1 MINSTI
7 FQIQR
12 YTPNLAIIKNF
23 FIYSCG
29 SLFLR
34 TVSML
39 IIPLTMRI
47 LSPADF
53 GSLALITSFIA
64 IANAIIGLGLRQVLS
79 IEYFHCTTQETQYQ
93 LINEII
99 LIYLACAVPIILVL
113 GSLHHIIITY
123 IFFSTISIKL
133 YGAILIIIFLSFF
146 VELLYQI
153 MQYTQRA
160 YSLTL
165 LQIGIALL
173 TSSLTITLLWYFKAG
188 FASVIWAQ
196 LTGSLCAF
204 VYASIFYSTHHM
216 NVHFSRNS
224 IHKAKEY
231 ISYGSPFIST
241 ILFSWIISSSDRW
254 ILGYYGS
261 IHEVGIYSIADM
273 FAQVFN
279 ALVLQPWAGSY
290 LPYIM
295 REYAQ
300 NKDSLIRVEQKNMQT
315 MIVSMVIGACAIL
328 LGCMVG
334 IPLCY
339 SLFPASYHASLQYI
353 WLLLF
358 GQLFLLGS
366 YFSSCLIQ
374 FKKKRYFLAYS
385 YALPAL
391 LNIILSIVLVPYF
404 KIYGAV
410 IATLTSY
417 LLFFI
422 VTLLYNAHLQKKG
435 F

>member
-7 FQIQR
+7 FYIQR
-12 YTPNLAIIKNF
+12 YTPNLSIIKNF

-34 TVSML
+34 VVSML
-39 IIPLTMRI
+39 IIPLTMRT
-47 LSPADF
+47 LSPTDF
-53 GSLALITSFIA
+53 GTLALITSFIA

-79 IEYFHCTTQETQYQ
+79 IEYFHCTTQEKQYQ

-99 LIYLACAVPIILVL
+99 AIYAACALPLIMGLWIL
-113 GSLHHIIITY
+113 HPIIITY
-123 IFFSTISIKL
+123 IFFSSINVWL
-133 YGAILIIIFLSFF
+133 YSAILMIIFFSFF
-146 VELLYQI
+146 IELLYQI
-153 MQYTQRA
+153 MQYSQRA
-160 YSLTL
+160 YNLTL
-165 LQIGIALL
+165 LQISIALL
-173 TSSLTITLLWYFKAG
+173 NSALTIIFLWYCKTG
-188 FASVIWAQ
+188 FASIIWAQ
-196 LTGSLCAF
+196 LIGSLCAF
-204 VYASIFYSTHHM
+204 GYASRFYITHKI
-216 NVHFSRNS
+216 NFSFS
-224 IHKAKEY
+224 HKGIHKTKKY
-231 ISYGSPFIST
+231 IYYGLPFIST
-241 ILFSWIISSSDRW
+241 ILLSWIISSSDRW

-261 IHEVGIYSIADM
+261 MHEVGIYSIADM

-295 REYAQ
+295 KEYAHHQ
-300 NKDSLIRVEQKNMQT
+300 DSLMHVEQKNRQT
-315 MIVSMVIGACAIL
+315 MIISMIIGACAIL

-339 SLFPASYHASLQYI
+339 SLFPASYHASLEYI

-435 F
+435 I

>member
-7 FQIQR
+7 FHIQR
-12 YTPNLAIIKNF
+12 YTLNLSIIKNF

-34 TVSML
+34 VVSML
-39 IIPLTMRI
+39 IIPLTMRT
-47 LSPADF
+47 LSPTDF
-53 GSLALITSFIA
+53 GTLALITSFIA
-64 IANAIIGLGLRQVLS
+64 IGNALLGLGLRQLLS
-79 IEYFHCTTQETQYQ
+79 IEYFHCTTIEKQYL

-99 LIYLACAVPIILVL
+99 IIYAACALPIIMALLAAHSLV
-113 GSLHHIIITY
+113 ITY
-123 IFFSTISIKL
+123 IFFSTISVWL
-133 YGAILIIIFLSFF
+133 YAAILMIIFFSFF

-153 MQYTQRA
+153 MQYSQRA
-160 YSLTL
+160 YNLTL
-165 LQIGIALL
+165 LQISIALL
-173 TSSLTITLLWYFKAG
+173 NSSLTIIFLWHFKAG
-188 FASVIWAQ
+188 FASIVWAQ
-196 LTGSLCAF
+196 LIGSLCGFA
-204 VYASIFYSTHHM
+204 YAIRFYITHQINLFFAHT
-216 NVHFSRNS
+216 N

-231 ISYGSPFIST
+231 IRYGLPFIST
-241 ILFSWIISSSDRW
+241 ILFSWIISSGDRW

-261 IHEVGIYSIADM
+261 MHEVGIYSIADM

-290 LPYIM
+290 LPHIM
-295 REYAQ
+295 KQYAE
-300 NKDSLIRVEQKNMQT
+300 NRDTLMIIEQKNRQA
-315 MIVSMVIGACAIL
+315 MVICMIIGALAII

-334 IPLCY
+334 IPICRT
-339 SLFPASYHASLQYI
+339 LFPPSYHPSLQYI

-366 YFSSCLIQ
+366 YFCSCLIQ

-385 YALPAL
+385 YAIPAILNML
-391 LNIILSIVLVPYF
+391 LNIALVPYF

-417 LLFFI
+417 FLFFI
-422 VTLLYNAHLQKKG
+422 VTLLYNTHLQKKG
-435 F
+435 I